1 MGELNVNSALRG
13 TSPFNLFRKGNSKKA
28 PGKPLNSTGQ
38 IGEMG
43 ELNVNS
49 ALRGTSPINLF
60 RKGNSKK
67 APSKPVNLGNVK
79 VNIPAPIP
87 SKSSAKTTKANV
99 TNDKINA
106 TILWKDSYLDLTIYE
121 NKDCNQITQ
130 YLQSNPNT
138 AVIYK
143 MIQAEIEKAKKKN
156 AKGDWIAVL
165 CYMKNGEQ
173 VNKPITRETFRVD
186 LYNNV
191 IRRDNK
197 EIKDITSL
205 PPTAGGK
212 RRSRAVTKKNI
223 RRSKRNHTYRK

>member
-1 MGELNVNSALRG
+1 MGEPNVNSAL
-13 TSPFNLFRKGNSKKA
+13 NIFRNSNSKKA
-28 PGKPLNSTGQ
+28 N
-38 IGEMG
+38 
-43 ELNVNS
+43 
-49 ALRGTSPINLF
+49 
-60 RKGNSKK
+60 
-67 APSKPVNLGNVK
+67 SKPVNLGNVK

-87 SKSSAKTTKANV
+87 SKSLAKTTKANV

-106 TILWKDSYLDLTIYE
+106 TILWKDSYLGLTIYE

-143 MIQAEIEKAKKKN
+143 MIPAEIEKAKKKN

-173 VNKPITRETFRVD
+173 VNKPITKDTLLKTD
-186 LYNNV
+186 LYEFLQ
-191 IRRDNK
+191 RQNK
-197 EIKDITSL
+197 AITEIKSL
-205 PPTAGGK
+205 DVAQGGK

-223 RRSKRNHTYRK
+223 RRSKRNHTYRN

>member
-1 MGELNVNSALRG
+1 MS
-13 TSPFNLFRKGNSKKA
+13 
-28 PGKPLNSTGQ
+28 
-38 IGEMG
+38 GEMG

-49 ALRGTSPINLF
+49 ALSGVSPLNIF
-60 RKGNSKK
+60 RNSNSKK
-67 APSKPVNLGNVK
+67 ANSKPVNLGNVK

-87 SKSSAKTTKANV
+87 SKSLAKTTKANV

-106 TILWKDSYLDLTIYE
+106 TILWKDSYLGLTIYE

-143 MIQAEIEKAKKKN
+143 MIPAEIEKAKKKN

-165 CYMKNGEQ
+165 CYMKDEKQ
-173 VNKPITRETFRVD
+173 VNRPITKDTLLKTD
-186 LYNNV
+186 LYKFLKSQ
-191 IRRDNK
+191 NK
-197 EIKDITSL
+197 AITEIKSL
-205 PPTAGGK
+205 DVAQGGK

>member
-1 MGELNVNSALRG
+1 MPEQNKK
-13 TSPFNLFRKGNSKKA
+13 NLEIVGLKEKTA
-28 PGKPLNSTGQ
+28 KPVNSTGQ
-38 IGEMG
+38 LGEMG
-43 ELNVNS
+43 SLNLDS
-49 ALRGTSPINLF
+49 ALSDTSLLNLL
-60 RKGNSKK
+60 RPNSSKK
-67 APSKPVNLGNVK
+67 APSKPVNIGNVK
-79 VNIPAPIP
+79 LNIPAPVAPIP

-212 RRSRAVTKKNI
+212 RRSRAVTKKNR

>member
-1 MGELNVNSALRG
+1 MS
-13 TSPFNLFRKGNSKKA
+13 
-28 PGKPLNSTGQ
+28 
-38 IGEMG
+38 GEMG

-49 ALRGTSPINLF
+49 ALSGVSPLNIF
-60 RKGNSKK
+60 RNSNSKK
-67 APSKPVNLGNVK
+67 ANSKPVNLGNVK

-106 TILWKDSYLDLTIYE
+106 TILWKDSYLGLTIYE

-143 MIQAEIEKAKKKN
+143 MIPAEIEKAKKKN

-165 CYMKNGEQ
+165 CYMKDGKQ

-191 IRRDNK
+191 ISRDNK
-197 EIKDITSL
+197 EITAITTL
-205 PPTAGGK
+205 NPTAGGK
-212 RRSRAVTKKNI
+212 RRYRVVTKKNKRQP
-223 RRSKRNHTYRK
+223 RRNRTHRK